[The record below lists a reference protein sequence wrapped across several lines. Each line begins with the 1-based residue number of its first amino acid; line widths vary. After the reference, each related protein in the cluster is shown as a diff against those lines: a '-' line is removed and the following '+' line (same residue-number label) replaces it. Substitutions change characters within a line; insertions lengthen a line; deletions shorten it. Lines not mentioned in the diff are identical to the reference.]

1 MLRHSSLACAV
12 LLGVGALLASASDSP
27 AATRPGRPVMTST
40 PALNITPLGETMI
53 ECGTYKGNQAENALK
68 QAEHVHNQKQVA
80 KGLKVQKLGLD
91 YVYDNVWIIEDDGTL
106 TLSGINQFDTQLR
119 TFGFANTGGGVRT
132 ISNLTFNYDA
142 TLGTLIA
149 PGDDG
154 AILVNLPFSFPFGGS
169 SYTQMY
175 VSGNGAVSFGAVL
188 NPNGFYS
195 PEDFFSDTPK
205 IAGYYMDLDELSGGD
220 VRVRSEATKYTVTWI
235 NVREYNT
242 TDPNTIQ
249 IVLFPN
255 GDFNITN
262 NGIASTIATNGSPII
277 IGYHPGGAAGLE
289 SFSLSH
295 DLPYVSGANA
305 AVYEQYYNYPN
316 PLVDEVALFNRFYQQ
331 FPDEF
336 FQLVFFTNFAQTMA
350 GFANELNISNDV
362 TGIGLN
368 LFDNSSQYGSNGVL
382 ESRCNMNQLNAW
394 TSSNPTSRVYGK
406 GNNFL
411 TIMAQEAGHRWGA
424 FAFFDKGGGPSNL
437 MLGRSDSHWS
447 YYADVDH
454 SSLEGGNWINTG
466 GTNYS
471 CPTTIDYFSE
481 IDEYFFGL
489 RTANEVKD
497 MYYISSASNNTSTAR
512 SVGTP
517 LMGSVATGTFV
528 GVTVEDFIAAEGLR
542 TPLEPAEEHDLRQG
556 WIFLIQQGTTPTQ
569 LQLDKIVN
577 FRKAWE
583 NYFEKSCDG
592 RLACN
597 TSLNG
602 PYPVGVVHGMVR
614 NRYTQFP
621 VPDFTALSVERGFSQ
636 HVGADGRFVFRY
648 DDDPTRGSAEP
659 VTIIFSAPGYV
670 TDTLTTNITYGA
682 TQTYLGLQSILL
694 TPIPTGAGDAPVL
707 TELHGNHPNPFNPN
721 TTIEYT
727 VGEAGRVRLEVFDA
741 AGRHVRTL
749 VDRTEARG
757 NHRVT
762 FDGLDANGER
772 VASGVYLYR
781 LEAGNVSRTRKMV
794 LLK

>member
-1 MLRHSSLACAV
+1 MLRQSSLACAA
-12 LLGVGALLASASDSP
+12 LLVVGAVLAQPFDSA

-40 PALNITPLGETMI
+40 PALNYTPLGETMI
-53 ECGTYKGNQAENALK
+53 DCGTYKGNQAENAMKRSL
-68 QAEHVHNQKQVA
+68 HLHNQKQVE
-80 KGLKVQKLGLD
+80 KGLKTQKLGLD

-106 TLSGINQFDTQLR
+106 TLSGLNQFDTQLQTHR
-119 TFGFANTGGGVRT
+119 YANTGGGVRT
-132 ISNLTFNYDA
+132 ISQLTFNYDA

-154 AILVNLPFSFPFGGS
+154 AVLVNLPFSFPYGGGNF
-169 SYTQMY
+169 TQMY

-188 NPNGFYS
+188 NPNGFYAA
-195 PEDFFSDTPK
+195 EDFFSDVPK
-205 IAGYYMDLDELSGGD
+205 IAGYYMDLNELEGGD

-235 NVREYNT
+235 NVREFGT

-262 NGIASTIATNGSPII
+262 NGIASTIATNGEPII
-277 IGYHPGGAAGLE
+277 TGFHPGGSATLE
-289 SFSLSH
+289 TFSLNA
-295 DLPYVSGANA
+295 LPYVSGANA
-305 AVYEQYYNYPN
+305 AVYEMYYNYPS

-362 TGIGLN
+362 TGLGLN
-368 LFDNSSQYGSNGVL
+368 IFDNSSQYGSDGVL

-394 TSSNPTSRVYGK
+394 GSSNPTARIYGK

-424 FAFFDKGGGPSNL
+424 FAFFDTGSGPSNL

-454 SSLEGGNWINTG
+454 SSLEGGNWTNTG
-466 GTNYS
+466 GLNYE
-471 CPTTIDYFSE
+471 CQTTIDYFSE

-497 MYYISSASNNTSTAR
+497 MYYISSPTNNTVSAR

-517 LMGSVATGTFV
+517 LMGSVATGNFV
-528 GVTVEDFIAAEGLR
+528 GVTVEDFIDAEGLR
-542 TPLEPAEEHDLRQG
+542 TPLEPAEQHDLRQG

-602 PYPVGVVHGMVR
+602 PYPVGVIHGLVR
-614 NRYTQFP
+614 NQYTQFV
-621 VPDFTALSVERGFSQ
+621 VPEFTALSVERGFSQ
-636 HVGADGRFVFRY
+636 HVPADGRFMFRY
-648 DDDPTRGSAEP
+648 DDDPTRGTGEP
-659 VTIIFSAPGYV
+659 VTIIFSAPGYLP
-670 TDTLTTNITYGA
+670 DTLTTNITYG
-682 TQTYLGLQSILL
+682 QTEVHLGLQSIFLK
-694 TPIPTGAGDAPVL
+694 PIATGAGESPVL
-707 TELHGNHPNPFNPN
+707 TELHGNHPNPFNPS

-727 VGEAGRVRLEVFDA
+727 LGQAGPVRLEVFDA
-741 AGRHVRTL
+741 AGRRVRTL
-749 VDRTEARG
+749 VDRSESRG
-757 NHRVT
+757 NHSVV
-762 FDGLDANGER
+762 FDGLDGNGER
-772 VASGVYLYR
+772 LASGVYLYR
-781 LEAGNVSRTRKMV
+781 LDAVDVTRTRKMV